1 MPNDAGLDLR
11 EQSLLLVTGPNMAGK
26 STYMRQTALIVL
38 MAQMGSFVPADSA
51 EIGICDRIFTRIGA
65 SDNIAREQSTFLVEM
80 NELSAI
86 LDEYTERS
94 LIILDEIGRGTSTY
108 DGLAIAWAVVDY
120 LCAEGRRARTM
131 FATHYHELTAL
142 EGVLPGLVN
151 LSTLVDDTEG
161 RVVYLH
167 KISKGAMGRSYGIHV
182 AKMAG
187 LPESLIRDADEKLAA
202 LEKEGK
208 EIRIADPDSG
218 KNQ

>member
-1 MPNDAGLDLR
+1 M
-11 EQSLLLVTGPNMAGK
+11 LLVTGPNMAGK

-80 NELSAI
+80 NELSEIIA
-86 LDEYTERS
+86 EYTEKS

-120 LCAEGRRARTM
+120 LCAESKRARTM

-142 EGVLPGLVN
+142 EGVIPGLLN

-167 KISKGAMGRSYGIHV
+167 KIAAGAMGRSYGIHV

-187 LPESLIRDADEKLAA
+187 LPESLIEDANEKLAA

-208 EIRIADPDSG
+208 EIRIADPGSVKRQISFFSLETDEN
-218 KNQ
+218 K